1 MFRFVGNPK
10 ESTPLSLKHNKP
22 GISPKCALLP
32 TTRSDPVYP
41 LTQGFTISLSIPIS
55 SSTMLKPQRRKRSN
69 LSTSYAETEFVKLIL
84 IVEVCL
90 QPNVCK
96 KHKRAAS
103 IVEPMTA
110 AINHK
115 ILQWNHFPLKQTQV
129 SAQQQ
134 CESTDN
140 FQSRNLV
147 SYAANEHLILITRNK
162 QICATVALRPR
173 HLLWP

>member
-10 ESTPLSLKHNKP
+10 ESTHLSLKHNKP

-32 TTRSDPVYP
+32 TTRSDPVYL
-41 LTQGFTISLSIPIS
+41 LTQGFTISLSISIS

-69 LSTSYAETEFVKLIL
+69 LSTSNAETEFVKLIL

-115 ILQWNHFPLKQTQV
+115 ILSDVCPTSELSCSETTSPWRETQV
-129 SAQQQ
+129 SAQQR

-140 FQSRNLV
+140 FQSHNLV
-147 SYAANEHLILITRNK
+147 SYAANEHLIY
-162 QICATVALRPR
+162 V
-173 HLLWP
+173 